1 MPKSQKT
8 QSDSSD
14 ESRGVKVIHRVFDLL
29 DILAQHSAGLTLVE
43 LSQHLKLP
51 KSTTH
56 RLLQVLIKLNAIREA
71 QEPGRYMLGYLFL
84 KLSEGFLQSF
94 DWVQEIHPRLEKLNQ
109 ESNETVHLGVLDDA
123 CHQVIHIARLDSPQT
138 VRVFSRIGRPRP
150 VHATALGKAMLS
162 CFEPDE
168 LIRIFANYD
177 FKRFTP
183 NTITDIETF
192 MSNLIE
198 IRERRYALDQEEG
211 EANIACIAAP
221 ICNSQGKAMAAVSIS
236 MPVHRLDEQ
245 RREVLTRL
253 VVETTAEISN
263 LFSYILPSEIR

>member
-1 MPKSQKT
+1 MRKPQKKQT
-8 QSDSSD
+8 DISDKN
-14 ESRGVKVIHRVFDLL
+14 RGVKVIHRVFELL
-29 DILAQHSAGLTLVE
+29 DILVQHPAGLTLVE
-43 LSQHLKLP
+43 LSQHLELP

-109 ESNETVHLGVLDDA
+109 ESKETVHLGVLDDA
-123 CHQVIHIARLDSPQT
+123 CHQVIHIARLDSSQA
-138 VRVFSRIGRPRP
+138 VRVFSRIGQPRP

-162 CFEPDE
+162 CFERNE
-168 LIRIFANYD
+168 LEEILTNYD

-183 NTITDIETF
+183 NTITDFEAF
-192 MSNLIE
+192 MSNLTE
-198 IRERRYALDQEEG
+198 TRERGYAIDQEEG

-221 ICNSQGKAMAAVSIS
+221 ICNGQGTVMAAISIS

-245 RREVLTRL
+245 TQEILARLT
-253 VVETTAEISN
+253 VETATEIST
-263 LFSYILPSEIR
+263 LFSYMLPSEIR